1 MAIEYMS
8 FEEVLGELQIDEEE
22 LKKLVSQGELR
33 GFRAGNSMKFKKDDV
48 LNLKQGRE
56 TEPTIILTDSD
67 QEMGIAESSD
77 ELILE
82 DSTSDTVI
90 NIGDI
95 MQPGAAKG
103 PPGAKGGAPARKA
116 PPQGSSASG
125 SRASSGSNASISS
138 ASGSTASVS
147 DASLSGSSVGGKSDQ
162 EIIFD
167 TTEEQYT
174 VSPHDSDPEAAIPT
188 VEVPSVSEDMGSGLV
203 ETESDA
209 QLVEVGSDESME
221 TEAFELMAESGET
234 EAGSPVAAVKG
245 QKASKRA
252 KPQGQ
257 SQRMRA
263 LELEQRKSHAGMTGV
278 LLLSLVVLALQGGV
292 LINDTAGVAPDW
304 LEGWTGTFRGMIESF
319 FTMFAGA

>member
-8 FEEVLGELQIDEEE
+8 FEDVLAELQIDEEE

-33 GFRAGNSMKFKKDDV
+33 GFRDGLSMKFKKDDV

-95 MQPGAAKG
+95 MA
-103 PPGAKGGAPARKA
+103 PGAKGKNL
-116 PPQGSSASG
+116 
-125 SRASSGSNASISS
+125 SSGSASALSS
-138 ASGSTASVS
+138 SGGSLAPTS
-147 DASLSGSSVGGKSDQ
+147 DQQ

-174 VSPHDSDPEAAIPT
+174 VSPHDSSAVDVASDSSPASSDPEAAIPT
-188 VEVPSVSEDMGSGLV
+188 VEVPSVSEDMGLV
-203 ETESDA
+203 ETDSDSFMSSNA
-209 QLVEVGSDESME
+209 SVSMDSSE
-221 TEAFELMAESGET
+221 PTST
-234 EAGSPVAAVKG
+234 S
-245 QKASKRA
+245 
-252 KPQGQ
+252 
-257 SQRMRA
+257 
-263 LELEQRKSHAGMTGV
+263 
-278 LLLSLVVLALQGGV
+278 
-292 LINDTAGVAPDW
+292 
-304 LEGWTGTFRGMIESF
+304 
-319 FTMFAGA
+319 

>member
-8 FEEVLGELQIDEEE
+8 FEDVLAELQIDEEE

-33 GFRAGNSMKFKKDDV
+33 GFRDGMSMKFKKDDV

-95 MQPGAAKG
+95 MA
-103 PPGAKGGAPARKA
+103 PGAKGKGP
-116 PPQGSSASG
+116 
-125 SRASSGSNASISS
+125 ASSNLS
-138 ASGSTASVS
+138 
-147 DASLSGSSVGGKSDQ
+147 SGSSVNPTSDQQ

-188 VEVPSVSEDMGSGLV
+188 VEVPSVSEDMGLV
-203 ETESDA
+203 ETDSDA

-221 TEAFELMAESGET
+221 TEAFELMEGESGET
-234 EAGSPVAAVKG
+234 DGAVAVAPRKSG
-245 QKASKRA
+245 R
-252 KPQGQ
+252 QGRQ
-257 SQRMRA
+257 SQRGSARLRA
-263 LELEQRKSHAGMTGV
+263 LEIEQKRSHAGMTG
-278 LLLSLVVLALQGGV
+278 LLLLQLLLLALAAGV
-292 LINDTAGVAPDW
+292 LSNDMQGVTPEW
-304 LEGWTGTFRGMIESF
+304 LEGWTGAFRGPVEGIF
-319 FTMFAGA
+319 CAFAGS

>member
-8 FEEVLGELQIDEEE
+8 FEEVLAELQIDEEE

-33 GFRAGNSMKFKKDDV
+33 GFRDGLSMKFKKDDV

-95 MQPGAAKG
+95 MAPGAGKG
-103 PPGAKGGAPARKA
+103 KAAPAPTSSSA
-116 PPQGSSASG
+116 SASASG
-125 SRASSGSNASISS
+125 SAISNLSGLSS
-138 ASGSTASVS
+138 ASSISGAPVS
-147 DASLSGSSVGGKSDQ
+147 DQQ

-174 VSPHDSDPEAAIPT
+174 VSPHDSESDPEAAIPT
-188 VEVPSVSEDMGSGLV
+188 VEVPSVSEDMGVV
-203 ETESDA
+203 ETDSDA

-221 TEAFELMAESGET
+221 TEAFELMDESGET
-234 EAGSPVAAVKG
+234 DAAVEVPVKG
-245 QKASKRA
+245 GRSSRKAPKQSA
-252 KPQGQ
+252 K
-257 SQRMRA
+257 MRA
-263 LELEQRKSHAGMTGV
+263 LELEQKKSHSAMTAV
-278 LLLSLVVLALQGGV
+278 LLFTM
-292 LINDTAGVAPDW
+292 LILMNEVQGVAPDW
-304 LEGWTGTFRGMIESF
+304 MEGFTGGFRGIVEGLF
-319 FTMFAGA
+319 GAFAGG

>member
-8 FEEVLGELQIDEEE
+8 FEDVLAELQIDEEE

-33 GFRAGNSMKFKKDDV
+33 GFRDGLSMKFKKDDV

-95 MQPGAAKG
+95 MA
-103 PPGAKGGAPARKA
+103 PGAKGGKNL
-116 PPQGSSASG
+116 
-125 SRASSGSNASISS
+125 SSGSASALSS
-138 ASGSTASVS
+138 SGGSLAPTS
-147 DASLSGSSVGGKSDQ
+147 DQQ

-174 VSPHDSDPEAAIPT
+174 VSPHDSSAVDVAASESSPASSDPEAAIPT
-188 VEVPSVSEDMGSGLV
+188 VEVPSVSEDMGLV
-203 ETESDA
+203 ETDSDA

-221 TEAFELMAESGET
+221 TEAFELMNESESGET
-234 EAGSPVAAVKG
+234 GGAVDVAPI
-245 QKASKRA
+245 SKRA
-252 KPQGQ
+252 GAQSGRRG
-257 SQRMRA
+257 SQRQSARLRA
-263 LELEQRKSHAGMTGV
+263 LEIEQKKAHGVMTFM
-278 LLLSLVVLALQGGV
+278 LLLSLLFLALNAGILSNEMQGV
-292 LINDTAGVAPDW
+292 NPEW
-304 LEGWTGTFRGMIESF
+304 LEGLTGFFRSPVEGLF
-319 FTMFAGA
+319 NMFAGG

>member
-8 FEEVLGELQIDEEE
+8 FEDVLAELQIDEEE

-33 GFRAGNSMKFKKDDV
+33 GFRDGLSMKFKKDDV

-95 MQPGAAKG
+95 MA
-103 PPGAKGGAPARKA
+103 PGAKGKNL
-116 PPQGSSASG
+116 
-125 SRASSGSNASISS
+125 SSGSASALSS
-138 ASGSTASVS
+138 SGGSLAPTS
-147 DASLSGSSVGGKSDQ
+147 DQQ

-174 VSPHDSDPEAAIPT
+174 VSPHDSSAVDVASGSSDPEAAIPT
-188 VEVPSVSEDMGSGLV
+188 VEVPSVSEDMGLV
-203 ETESDA
+203 ETDSDA

-221 TEAFELMAESGET
+221 TEAFELMNESESGET
-234 EAGSPVAAVKG
+234 GGAVDVAPI
-245 QKASKRA
+245 SKRA
-252 KPQGQ
+252 GAQSRRG
-257 SQRMRA
+257 SQRQSARLRA
-263 LELEQRKSHAGMTGV
+263 LEVEQKKAHGVMTFM
-278 LLLSLVVLALQGGV
+278 LLLSLLFLALLAGILSNEMQGV
-292 LINDTAGVAPDW
+292 NPEW
-304 LEGWTGTFRGMIESF
+304 LEGVTGFFRSPVEGLF
-319 FTMFAGA
+319 NMFAGG

>member
-8 FEEVLGELQIDEEE
+8 FEDVLAELQIDEEE

-33 GFRAGNSMKFKKDDV
+33 GFRDGLSMKFKKDDV

-95 MQPGAAKG
+95 MAPGAAKG
-103 PPGAKGGAPARKA
+103 GKSGMSSGA
-116 PPQGSSASG
+116 SSAL
-125 SRASSGSNASISS
+125 SSGSA
-138 ASGSTASVS
+138 
-147 DASLSGSSVGGKSDQ
+147 SSVAPTSDQQ

-188 VEVPSVSEDMGSGLV
+188 VEVPSVSEDMGLV

-221 TEAFELMAESGET
+221 TEAFELMEESGET
-234 EAGSPVAAVKG
+234 SAADVAPV
-245 QKASKRA
+245 SKRA
-252 KPQGQ
+252 GAQSRRG
-257 SQRMRA
+257 SQRQSARLRA
-263 LELEQRKSHAGMTGV
+263 LEIEQKRSHSGMTF
-278 LLLSLVVLALQGGV
+278 LLLVCLLFLGLEAGILSNDMQGV
-292 LINDTAGVAPDW
+292 TPEW
-304 LEGWTGTFRGMIESF
+304 LEGWTGTFRSPVEGLF
-319 FTMFAGA
+319 NAFAGGS

>member
-8 FEEVLGELQIDEEE
+8 FEDVLAELQIDEEE

-33 GFRAGNSMKFKKDDV
+33 GFRDGLSMKFKKDDV

-95 MQPGAAKG
+95 MAPGPAPTKG
-103 PPGAKGGAPARKA
+103 KA
-116 PPQGSSASG
+116 PTSSSAS
-125 SRASSGSNASISS
+125 ASGVQL
-138 ASGSTASVS
+138 ASGSAVS
-147 DASLSGSSVGGKSDQ
+147 GLSGDSVAPTSDQQ

-188 VEVPSVSEDMGSGLV
+188 VEVPSVSEDMGLV
-203 ETESDA
+203 ETDSDA

-221 TEAFELMAESGET
+221 TEAFELMEESGET
-234 EAGSPVAAVKG
+234 DAGVEVGAVKG
-245 QKASKRA
+245 GRASQRRSGR
-252 KPQGQ
+252 QGQ
-257 SQRMRA
+257 SARLRA
-263 LELEQRKSHAGMTGV
+263 LELEQKKSHTFFTA
-278 LLLSLVVLALQGGV
+278 LLLFGLIFLALEGGILSNDIQGV
-292 LINDTAGVAPDW
+292 TPDW
-304 LEGWTGTFRGMIESF
+304 LEGLTGFFRGPTEGLF
-319 FTMFAGA
+319 GAFAGNS

>member
-8 FEEVLGELQIDEEE
+8 FEDVLGELQIDEEE

-33 GFRAGNSMKFKKDDV
+33 GFRDGLSMKFKKDDV

-95 MQPGAAKG
+95 MSPG
-103 PPGAKGGAPARKA
+103 GAKGGAKNPASNPSGIA
-116 PPQGSSASG
+116 IGSASG
-125 SRASSGSNASISS
+125 VTATSGSQ
-138 ASGSTASVS
+138 
-147 DASLSGSSVGGKSDQ
+147 Q

-188 VEVPSVSEDMGSGLV
+188 VEVPSVSEDMGLV
-203 ETESDA
+203 ETDSDA

-221 TEAFELMAESGET
+221 TEAFELMEESGET
-234 EAGSPVAAVKG
+234 DAAVEVAPVKG
-245 QKASKRA
+245 RSGRA
-252 KPQGQ
+252 RSQ
-257 SQRMRA
+257 SQSARLRA
-263 LELEQRKSHAGMTGV
+263 LEIEQKKSHAGMTFALLFT
-278 LLLSLVVLALQGGV
+278 LLLLALQAGV
-292 LINDTAGVAPDW
+292 LSNLMQDVTPEW
-304 LEGWTGTFRGMIESF
+304 LEGLTGFFRGPVESIF
-319 FTMFAGA
+319 GMFN

>member
-8 FEEVLGELQIDEEE
+8 FEDVLAELQIDEEE

-33 GFRAGNSMKFKKDDV
+33 GFRDGLSMKFKKDDV

-95 MQPGAAKG
+95 MAPGAAKS
-103 PPGAKGGAPARKA
+103 GAK
-116 PPQGSSASG
+116 SNM
-125 SRASSGSNASISS
+125 SSGSAS
-138 ASGSTASVS
+138 ALSGSGITGA
-147 DASLSGSSVGGKSDQ
+147 SGSSVSGAPQSDQQ

-188 VEVPSVSEDMGSGLV
+188 VEVPSVSEDMGLV

-221 TEAFELMAESGET
+221 TEAFELMEESGET
-234 EAGSPVAAVKG
+234 SAADVAPV
-245 QKASKRA
+245 SKRA
-252 KPQGQ
+252 GAQSRRA
-257 SQRMRA
+257 SQRQSARLRA
-263 LELEQRKSHAGMTGV
+263 LEIEQKRSHSGMTFMLLV
-278 LLLSLVVLALQGGV
+278 CMLLLGLEAGILSNDMQGV
-292 LINDTAGVAPDW
+292 TPEW
-304 LEGWTGTFRGMIESF
+304 LEGWTGAFRSPVEGLF
-319 FTMFAGA
+319 NAFAGGS